1 MSKINIVFN
10 GVPIEVDDREYSYND
25 LIYMKYQNSPVRP
38 MVYPDV
44 MTITYDKGPNENREG
59 SLSKGQKLK
68 VTEGMIINAMRTDNS

>member
-1 MSKINIVFN
+1 MSNINIIFN
-10 GVPIEVDDREYSYND
+10 GVPIEIDDREYSYND
-25 LIYMKYQNSPVRP
+25 LIYMKYENSPVKP